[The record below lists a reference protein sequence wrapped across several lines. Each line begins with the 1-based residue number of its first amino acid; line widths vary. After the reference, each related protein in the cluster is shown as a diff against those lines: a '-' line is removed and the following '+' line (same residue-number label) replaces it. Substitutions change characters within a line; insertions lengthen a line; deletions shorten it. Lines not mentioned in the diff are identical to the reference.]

1 MHYRTPRIGFLE
13 MADDFL
19 ERAGAV
25 ERLEQSAFQ
34 TAELTRADGPLVVVP
49 AAP

>member
-13 MADDFL
+13 TAEEFI
-19 ERAGAV
+19 EQAPAV
-25 ERLEQSAFQ
+25 RRLEQNAFE
-34 TAELTRADGPLVVVP
+34 TGELPTADGPLVVVP